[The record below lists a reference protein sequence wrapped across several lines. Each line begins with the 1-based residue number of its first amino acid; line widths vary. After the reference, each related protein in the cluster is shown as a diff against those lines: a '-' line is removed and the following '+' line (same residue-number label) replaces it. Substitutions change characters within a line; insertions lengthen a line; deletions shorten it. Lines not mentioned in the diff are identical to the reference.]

1 MRKWLFAK
9 YRFGWTRCRNKI
21 EKSLQ
26 LTSALS
32 TAFLHCLLHSRQVGS
47 SQS

>member
-1 MRKWLFAK
+1 MGKWLFAK
-9 YRFGWTRCRNKI
+9 YKFSCTRCRDKI

-32 TAFLHCLLHSRQVGS
+32 AAFLHCLLHSRQVGS